1 MNIRNKITIGYLS
14 LAIVLFFSYFYSYK
28 WISQLGSLSLGNQEA
43 VEFFKLTSKVE
54 NALNE
59 HLVNLQ
65 LVIENL
71 NNNSKQVYAQKM
83 TENMNII
90 KENVTNL
97 QEKIAESK
105 IEGVPKL
112 LGSLAGLEKS
122 HARIATLIDEGRFSE
137 IKNGMKINYYPF
149 FVVLKENVSSTTE
162 ILIDYAGAQDLSFHS
177 LLTRIKVFMLFFLIL
192 TIFMSTIISMF
203 LSFNIVR
210 PLKQISDFLQSLLEG
225 DLTQR
230 LNQDRKDEIGV
241 LAKKFDLFVI
251 SIEKVVIEIRKGA
264 NELGV
269 TSSSL
274 SGISGE
280 LVEGSEIMTSRSE
293 DVTGASKQM
302 SVNIGNMAS
311 AAEQMS
317 LNAAGVSSTSEQM
330 SMNMDAM
337 ASSIEGMSSA
347 INEIAKNATQG
358 AKISQDAVVL
368 SRSATDTMES
378 LGHRAKEIGHVT
390 DVIMRIAQQ
399 TNLLALNATI
409 EAASAGE
416 AGKGFAVVANE
427 IKELAN
433 QSAKAAE
440 DITNRIEGVQVSTE
454 KAVAVIANV
463 TDSINNI
470 TNYVT
475 TITDSVDQQN
485 STANEIANNVSQANI
500 GITNIA
506 NSIGEIAKG
515 TNNISRSITET
526 SEDADAVVINITGVS
541 TAAKDV
547 IGGSKK
553 TKIKAEAMDQLS
565 QILQSI
571 VEKFKVNNIEVPEI
585 PKEEKKT
592 SESSEKHAA

>member
-1 MNIRNKITIGYLS
+1 M
-14 LAIVLFFSYFYSYK
+14 LFFSYFYSYK